1 MEATVVVA
9 AAVEAEEEEAAAAA
23 ASTPQ
28 RSGRKRPR
36 AIGSGRYR
44 SVSSQQAGSRPGTDG
59 RRRRMEAAATSQP
72 HRRPRTQ
79 EKEAVFAWTGIAD
92 LTAD

>member
-1 MEATVVVA
+1 VFLQVKAAEHAAEMEATVVVA

-44 SVSSQQAGSRPGTDG
+44 SVSRCFSQSPLLSSSCCR
-59 RRRRMEAAATSQP
+59 
-72 HRRPRTQ
+72 
-79 EKEAVFAWTGIAD
+79 FCF
-92 LTAD
+92 